1 LSYFNADKNIKKRDK
16 ELLREINFP
25 YSVKGAEEGQGR
37 RLLKERLDSI
47 KSRFFWQG
55 QKLAKKNSSNGGRSE
70 LGARRIRRT
79 MI

>member
-1 LSYFNADKNIKKRDK
+1 LSYFNADKNIKKRDR

-47 KSRFFWQG
+47 KKPFFLARPKTCQKKLVKWWQIRT
-55 QKLAKKNSSNGGRSE
+55 RS
-70 LGARRIRRT
+70 
-79 MI
+79 